1 MEKKLFLL
9 GVALV
14 LVGLCSS
21 VTLALD
27 PIGPP
32 VAGCKQ
38 NQFSVG
44 FEYAYGEMDLE
55 ASGPLSKTSHTKA
68 VIEDVESNK
77 YFARIGYGLSDDWE
91 IFTRIGIV
99 DAEFDGDG
107 SSPDF
112 ESDEEFAFGVG
123 TKKTFVDNGDVKW
136 GAVFQFSWAGE
147 DMDDRFSGQSISFA
161 NGGISASSVSKVE
174 LEWYEIQLA
183 LGPQWMV
190 EEGIYLYG
198 GPFLHFLE
206 GDLDLETAPSSPS
219 TRYEYEIE
227 QESEFGGFVGCL
239 VELDPHIAA
248 NVEGQYTND
257 AWLLVAGVTWLF

>member
-1 MEKKLFLL
+1 MRKEF
-9 GVALV
+9 VSFIV
-14 LVGLCSS
+14 VVTVVGFFGS
-21 VTLALD
+21 TALALD

-206 GDLDLETAPSSPS
+206 GDVDVITGGVD
-219 TRYEYEIE
+219 TRYEHELE

-239 VELDPHIAA
+239 VELDPQIAA
-248 NVEGQYTND
+248 LVEGQYTND
-257 AWLLVAGVTWLF
+257 AWLLVAGITWLF